1 MINRISKNL
10 ISYHWL
16 LWVFLFFLG
25 TLFLVTYENFNFSI
39 ILNSLHNNF
48 LDQFFKYITFLGDG
62 RFIFFIALIFLFV
75 NRQTGI
81 SILISLII
89 NTILI
94 QFLKRVVFNTQFR
107 PSFYFK
113 SLIEEGSW
121 NIIDGVELYEKFSFP
136 SGHTA
141 LVFCLCMSICFFVK
155 KNRYRFLLVILAYT
169 VGFSRIYLSQHFL
182 IDVLAGI
189 LIGSIIPLLIHT
201 YIEPLIFNK
210 IKNYNVL
217 P

>member
-1 MINRISKNL
+1 MIDRFSKNL

-25 TLFLVTYENFNFSI
+25 ILFLAIFQNSNFSI
-39 ILNSLHNNF
+39 IVNASHNNF
-48 LDQFFKYITFLGDG
+48 SDQFFKYITFFGDG
-62 RFIFFIALIFLFV
+62 RFVFLIALIFLFA
-75 NRQTGI
+75 NKKNGI
-81 SILISLII
+81 SILISLVI

-94 QFLKRVVFNTQFR
+94 QVLKRVVFSNQFR

-113 SLIEEGSW
+113 NLIEGGSW

-141 LVFCLCMSICFFVK
+141 SVFCLCMSICIFSK
-155 KNRYRFLLVILAYT
+155 KKYFPLLLVLLAYI

-182 IDVLAGI
+182 IDVLAGA
-189 LIGSIIPLLIHT
+189 LIGSLIPIIT
-201 YIEPLIFNK
+201 SKYIEPLLFNTNK
-210 IKNYNVL
+210 IKD
-217 P
+217 